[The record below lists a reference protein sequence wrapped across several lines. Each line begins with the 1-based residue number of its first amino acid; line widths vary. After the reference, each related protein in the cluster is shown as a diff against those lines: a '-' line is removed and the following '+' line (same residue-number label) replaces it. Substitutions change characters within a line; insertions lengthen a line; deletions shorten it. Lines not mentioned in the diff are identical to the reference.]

1 MISNQY
7 SSFLE
12 EIHDIQL
19 HTLIDRVSVLLLI
32 IIFIINDVDKI
43 TILNI

>member
-12 EIHDIQL
+12 EIHDIQS
-19 HTLIDRVSVLLLI
+19 HTLIDKLFVLLLI
-32 IIFIINDVDKI
+32 LIFIINDVDKI